1 MDEKEAGAVARVI
14 GADKLVQTYV
24 KVRDKRKVL
33 ADEFKDKD
41 KELQDILDIIEA
53 ELLEACKSIGADSI
67 RTEFGTVSRK
77 VSKRYWTNDWHSFHE
92 FLKEHDA
99 LDLME
104 KRVSQS
110 NMNTFLEENPDLL
123 PPGLNVN
130 AKYTVVIRRK

>member
-1 MDEKEAGAVARVI
+1 MDEVKTI
-14 GADKLVQTYV
+14 PTDKLVQTYV
-24 KVRDKRKVL
+24 KIRDKRKAL
-33 ADEFKDKD
+33 SDEFEVKD
-41 KELQDILDIIEA
+41 KELQGLLDSIEA